1 LRAGLIQALGPTTA
15 IEQSWSAVLASGKFR
30 KRLCIGF
37 GDNPRPAF
45 LVMLRFVVAVT
56 VWLSAGIGDQT
67 LRMSGDFRLTI
78 HSSRTCFVTAKAW
91 QEKPATL
98 FPPLHKSA

>member
-1 LRAGLIQALGPTTA
+1 M
-15 IEQSWSAVLASGKFR
+15 AVLASGKLQDRFG
-30 KRLCIGF
+30 IGF

-45 LVMLRFVVAVT
+45 LVMLLVLVAAT
-56 VWLSAGIGDQT
+56 VWLAAGIGDQAMRST
-67 LRMSGDFRLTI
+67 GNFRLTI